1 MVAAFK
7 NMVRESDLTDEAK
20 RTLAGKAPAQPI
32 DLDLFSS
39 NHDDDQGENSGA
51 KKLNSPLQVPTE
63 TEIPAV

>member
-1 MVAAFK
+1 
-7 NMVRESDLTDEAK
+7 MVRESDLTDEAK

-51 KKLNSPLQVPTE
+51 KKLNSPLQV
-63 TEIPAV
+63 